1 MSMTMTNENALT
13 FIFNVLFICGSV
25 WTIMI
30 LVHAYEHFKI
40 ILLSKYWSFA
50 SDDEF
55 YQKLKQLLI
64 EVNPNI
70 IVFSNRNF
78 AYKLKHIY
86 YNQMDFIERSHFRT
100 LVFQNGLKRRFDE
113 SLEIY

>member
-1 MSMTMTNENALT
+1 M
-13 FIFNVLFICGSV
+13 
-25 WTIMI
+25 
-30 LVHAYEHFKI
+30 HAYEHFKI
-40 ILLSKYWSFA
+40 IALSKYWSFA

-55 YQKLKQLLI
+55 YQKLKHLLF

-86 YNQMDFIERSHFRT
+86 YNQMNFLEKAHFRS
-100 LVFQNGLKRRFDE
+100 LVFQNGLKRRFDN